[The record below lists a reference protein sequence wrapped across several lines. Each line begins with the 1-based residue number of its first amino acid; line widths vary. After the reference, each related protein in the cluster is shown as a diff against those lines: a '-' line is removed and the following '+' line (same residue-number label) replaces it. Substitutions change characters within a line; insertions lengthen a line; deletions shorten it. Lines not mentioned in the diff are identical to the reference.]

1 MSATSPT
8 SPTPYSPG
16 NTDLVLLIGRIALVL
31 LFPISGYFKIMQWP
45 GIVTLLTTQGAPL
58 PMLGGMLAT
67 PELVFTGAPD
77 GNVMALDAKTL
88 DPVWNFQTGA
98 GVNAPPMAFS
108 VDGKEY
114 IALLVGLGGA
124 WDKWYVDGTPELKS
138 LQPGSTLYV
147 FAVD

>member
-58 PMLGGMLAT
+58 PMLGGMLAVAAET
-67 PELVFTGAPD
+67 ILPLLIILGLQTRWAAFGLILYTLGTNAIAHRFWEFTGGAQV
-77 GNVMALDAKTL
+77 GQIFSFFKNIAMCGGFLILA
-88 DPVWNFQTGA
+88 WTGPGRYA
-98 GVNAPPMAFS
+98 V
-108 VDGKEY
+108 
-114 IALLVGLGGA
+114 
-124 WDKWYVDGTPELKS
+124 
-138 LQPGSTLYV
+138 QPRP
-147 FAVD
+147 